1 MRFNFKFDRD
11 GNYYFGLVLLV
22 IASASIIWAFFFDG
36 FDPED
41 FLVYFL
47 VYAWGFTLLLKSDT
61 EYRFNRLEKVVT
73 TLQAKLDQIVAD
85 ALHENKDGQ
94 EETIE
99 VEDAVGIEQTE
110 TFENDN
116 AEQMDPLETEAERAA
131 NAESEISDEKSDEA

>member
-1 MRFNFKFDRD
+1 
-11 GNYYFGLVLLV
+11 
-22 IASASIIWAFFFDG
+22 
-36 FDPED
+36 
-41 FLVYFL
+41 
-47 VYAWGFTLLLKSDT
+47 
-61 EYRFNRLEKVVT
+61 
-73 TLQAKLDQIVAD
+73 LDQIVAD

>member
-1 MRFNFKFDRD
+1 M
-11 GNYYFGLVLLV
+11 G
-22 IASASIIWAFFFDG
+22 FFFDG

-41 FLVYFL
+41 FWFIFCLRL
-47 VYAWGFTLLLKSDT
+47 RFTLLLKSDT
-61 EYRFNRLEKVVT
+61 EYRFNRLEGCHHFT
-73 TLQAKLDQIVAD
+73 SELDQIVAD